1 MTGFILIISFFVIYG
16 LLFIDTLKSGP
27 NSSNTYSYRLK
38 LNRKESTHIRRAVA
52 NSNNDPFH
60 QIDFCMDEAIK
71 MYLEIIRDKKF
82 NEDELKLFF
91 DYCKNF
97 VKKRYNVYYKT
108 ESEAPTPEVIAELEL
123 FRNYSLLNLTEKQE
137 KQLYAKDA
145 SRWVRVLDKVEAEYK
160 KGKEQE
166 VYDEILKIA
175 NVNGTRK
182 KKVYYRG
189 YKFMI
194 LKNKA
199 LALKIYLHY
208 LHTDMDK
215 HKYRAIGKND
225 GKILF
230 GNIKQEQKFTSIHQK
245 LLKNNNLA
253 KALDSVDE
261 LYFIKRRTITLDKV
275 AITEAYNEHNDVTNI
290 LEQYLS
296 DDDVDYNHNKTEE
309 VAPNE
314 LASVIYSKETPHSEL
329 LKIFSDNNLQI
340 NSQDLSSFANRK
352 GIFKNQLIDSI
363 NEQYYEL
370 LDDVLIEENEGAYI
384 IDEEYYR
391 IVMEQK
397 NNNEK

>member
-1 MTGFILIISFFVIYG
+1 MSGFFLIIFLVVFYALMFGRTSQR
-16 LLFIDTLKSGP
+16 
-27 NSSNTYSYRLK
+27 NSNLSNKYSSQLK
-38 LNRKESTHIRRAVA
+38 LNRKESKHIRRAVT

-60 QIDFCMDEAIK
+60 RIDFCMDEAIK

-108 ESEAPTPEVIAELEL
+108 ESETPTPEVIAELEL
-123 FRNYSLLNLTEKQE
+123 FHNYSLLNLTEKQE

-160 KGKEQE
+160 KGKEQQ

-245 LLKNNNLA
+245 LLKNNDLT

-261 LYFIKRRTITLDKV
+261 LYFIKRRSIILDKV
-275 AITEAYNEHNDVTNI
+275 AITEARNEHNDVTNI
-290 LEQYLS
+290 LGQYLS

-309 VAPNE
+309 AVSIE
-314 LASVIYSKETPHSEL
+314 VSVVDSKETPHSEL

-340 NSQDLSSFANRK
+340 NSQDLSSFANQK

-384 IDEEYYR
+384 IDKEYFR
-391 IVMEQK
+391 IVMEQR